1 MSKNKQFALFVSFV
15 LFILA
20 ACSPVAEETIAPEPA
35 ADNLPAMVSAAGV
48 VVPEKEA
55 LLSITAGG
63 IVEDVLVAKGDRV
76 SYGQVLVNLEGSQG
90 QLAAVSTAELALLN
104 AQLVLDALYKDTE
117 LFAAEALNSAEAAE
131 RALEDLNNPELQQAQ
146 ASQAVANA
154 QKTVADAERN
164 LAILTKPPTPNVIDQ
179 ARGNILMA
187 EKKLNETIEL
197 IEKLERQYKKHSSN
211 KNLPAEIRKN
221 ILTKIRQSLKVL
233 EVKRSQEQLAIN
245 NSYIKLDDLLAPPDP
260 VDVQLAEA
268 ELATAHALLNDAE
281 RELERQI
288 DGPQAGEVA
297 LLEAQIEKGQRDF
310 EIYSA
315 GPDPGDVA
323 LAEARVTNAESQLAA
338 SMATITDRELKAPF
352 DGVISAVHVNPGE
365 WVAPGSPLLLI
376 GNLDHLQVETTD
388 LGEIDV
394 AQIMV
399 GDPAIVSFDSL
410 PDLAL
415 QGTVSRIAPKSTGG
429 PGVNFPVV
437 IELDQIPAALRW
449 GMTASIDIA
458 LD

>member
-1 MSKNKQFALFVSFV
+1 MSKNKQFALFVSFM

-20 ACSPVAEETIAPEPA
+20 ACSPAVEETIAPDPA
-35 ADNLPAMVSAAGV
+35 TDNLPAMVSAAGV

-76 SYGQVLVNLEGSQG
+76 SSGQVLVNLEGSQG
-90 QLAAVSTAELALLN
+90 QVATVSTAELGLLN
-104 AQLVLDALYKDTE
+104 AQLALEALYKDTE

-131 RALEDLNNPELQQAQ
+131 RALEELNNPELQQAQ
-146 ASQAVANA
+146 ASQSVANA
-154 QKTVADAERN
+154 QKAVADAERN

-179 ARGNILMA
+179 ARGNILLE
-187 EKKLNETIEL
+187 EKKLNETNGQ

-221 ILTKIRQSLKVL
+221 ILTKIRQSLKGL

-245 NSYIKLDDLLAPPDP
+245 NSYIKLNDLIAPPDP
-260 VDVQLAEA
+260 VDVQVAEA
-268 ELATAHALLNDAE
+268 EFATAHALLNDAE
-281 RELERQI
+281 RELERQLN
-288 DGPQAGEVA
+288 GPQAGEVA

-323 LAEARVTNAESQLAA
+323 LAEARITNAEAQLAA
-338 SMATITDRELKAPF
+338 AMAAITDRELKAPF

-376 GNLDHLQVETTD
+376 GNFDHLQVETTD
-388 LGEIDV
+388 LGELDV
-394 AQIMV
+394 AQILV
-399 GDPAIVSFDSL
+399 GDPAMVTFDSL

-415 QGTVSRIAPKSTGG
+415 QGTVSKIAPKSIGG
-429 PGVNFPVV
+429 SGVVFPVV

>member
-20 ACSPVAEETIAPEPA
+20 ACRPAAEETIAPEPA
-35 ADNLPAMVSAAGV
+35 ADSLPAMVSAAGV

-76 SYGQVLVNLEGSQG
+76 SSGQVLVNLEGSQG

-104 AQLVLDALYKDTE
+104 AQLVLEALYKDTE
-117 LFAAEALNSAEAAE
+117 LFAAEALNSAEAAD
-131 RALEDLNNPELQQAQ
+131 RALEDLNNPELHQAR

-154 QKTVADAERN
+154 QKTVADTERN

-179 ARGNILMA
+179 ARGNILLA
-187 EKKLNETIEL
+187 EKKLGETNEQ
-197 IEKLERQYKKHSSN
+197 IEKLGRQYKKYSSN

-260 VDVQLAEA
+260 VDVQVAEA

-281 RELERQI
+281 RELERQLNC
-288 DGPQAGEVA
+288 PQAGEVA
-297 LLEAQIEKGQRDF
+297 LL
-310 EIYSA
+310 
-315 GPDPGDVA
+315 
-323 LAEARVTNAESQLAA
+323 
-338 SMATITDRELKAPF
+338 
-352 DGVISAVHVNPGE
+352 
-365 WVAPGSPLLLI
+365 
-376 GNLDHLQVETTD
+376 
-388 LGEIDV
+388 
-394 AQIMV
+394 
-399 GDPAIVSFDSL
+399 
-410 PDLAL
+410 
-415 QGTVSRIAPKSTGG
+415 
-429 PGVNFPVV
+429 
-437 IELDQIPAALRW
+437 
-449 GMTASIDIA
+449 
-458 LD
+458 